1 MIPYVSQFALDL
13 QFDGLMIES
22 HLEPKA
28 ALSDAAQQLTPD
40 ELFVL
45 MQNLEL
51 RKPTADSPIELS
63 RLEDLRDQIDEID
76 TAEEERVADELR
88 NFFLRTLDKHH
99 GFHSFYSPD
108 DDEP

>member
-1 MIPYVSQFALDL
+1 MTNGKVVLALVEAD
-13 QFDGLMIES
+13 ME
-22 HLEPKA
+22 
-28 ALSDAAQQLTPD
+28 
-40 ELFVL
+40 ELFGSRDF
-45 MQNLEL
+45 MPEAQNLGRARAEAL
-51 RKPTADSPIELS
+51 AK
-63 RLEDLRDQIDEID
+63 IDEID